1 VSASSLP
8 EAIFD
13 QLDAATTNPVSCEL
27 RRQGDPTPAV
37 IYEISSCRWDLDIS
51 GTPTGTGTAT
61 VRVDCV
67 ADRALAAWALAIA
80 CRNALDGVWTQGD
93 YTLVATSLEVAQSRA
108 APDDGQPDAERVAT
122 LSAEFQFKENT

>member
-13 QLDAATTNPVSCEL
+13 RLDAATTNPVSCEI

-51 GTPTGTGTAT
+51 GKPTGTGTAS

-67 ADRALAAWALAIA
+67 ADRALAAWSLAIV
-80 CRNALDGVWTQGD
+80 CRDALDGVWTQGT
-93 YTLVATSLEVAQSRA
+93 YTLVATSLEVAQSRG

-122 LSAEFQFKENT
+122 LSAEFQFKEST

>member
-13 QLDAATTNPVSCEL
+13 QLDAATTNPVSCEI

-51 GTPTGTGTAT
+51 GKPTGTGTAS

-67 ADRALAAWALAIA
+67 ADRALAAWSLAIV
-80 CRNALDGVWTQGD
+80 CRDALDGVWTQGT
-93 YTLVATSLEVAQSRA
+93 YTLVATSLEVAQSRG

-122 LSAEFQFKENT
+122 LSAEFQFKEST

>member
-1 VSASSLP
+1 
-8 EAIFD
+8 
-13 QLDAATTNPVSCEL
+13 
-27 RRQGDPTPAV
+27 V

-67 ADRALAAWALAIA
+67 ADRALAAWSLAIV
-80 CRNALDGVWTQGD
+80 CRDALDGVWTQGT

-122 LSAEFQFKENT
+122 LSAEFQFKEST